1 MKRLSIWF
9 GLLVFVIAW
18 GWTSRVS
25 AQNQTT
31 NLSPVLASNGVP
43 FSIQIDQAAFS
54 LPSGLQSYV
63 VGTYGGKWLLLA
75 GRIGGL
81 HGFNSG
87 TNNFPP
93 DEQNTTIFVVDPTAQ
108 TVATRSLTNLVE
120 SGMTQTQIDL
130 LSVTAPQWCQSKDIL
145 YMSGGYG
152 VDESG
157 TNYTTKDALTAIDIP
172 GLMHWV
178 VSPTNGEA
186 AVQYVRQ
193 IFDPIFQITG
203 GVMVEPS
210 PNHVL
215 LVFGQ
220 DFEGANIFT
229 PDVTYSE
236 QVRQFRII
244 ESKKHFSFVA
254 GDSLPTTP
262 APDYRRAGL
271 NVVPIV
277 ENGRPSFVAFSGS
290 FTPDDG
296 IWTVPVEISS
306 KGIPTEAN
314 PSNTATFA
322 QGMNNFNC
330 PTLELYSQKQRN
342 SYTVLMGGLSYGY
355 FTSNGVFET
364 DSELPF
370 INEVT
375 TIKRDRNGVFSQY
388 LMNTQYPVIL
398 STESNPGNPLLFGSS
413 AVLIPASGLPAYK
426 NGVLKYDK
434 LGTNSVVVGYIVGG
448 IQSTLPDTNVE
459 SDSAASP
466 YIFKVTLVPTPP

>member
-1 MKRLSIWF
+1 MKRLSVWL
-9 GLLVFVIAW
+9 GLFVFATAS
-18 GWTSRVS
+18 GWTSWAV

-31 NLSPVLASNGVP
+31 NLSPVLSSNEVP
-43 FSIQIDQAAFS
+43 FTIQIEQAAFS

-63 VGTYGGKWLLLA
+63 VGTSDGKWLLLA

-93 DEQNTTIFVVDPTAQ
+93 DTQNTTIFVVDPTAQ
-108 TVATRSLTNLVE
+108 TVATRSLTNLAE

-157 TNYTTKDALTAIDIP
+157 TNFTTKDALTAIDIP
-172 GLMHWV
+172 GMMHWV
-178 VSPTNGEA
+178 VNPTNGET
-186 AVQYVRQ
+186 AVQYIRQ
-193 IFDPIFQITG
+193 IFQITG

-210 PNHVL
+210 PNHVF

-244 ESKKHFSFVA
+244 ESKRRFSFVA
-254 GDSLPTTP
+254 GKTLPATP
-262 APDYRRAGL
+262 DPDYRRAGL
-271 NVVPIV
+271 NVVPII
-277 ENGRPSFVAFSGS
+277 ENGRPSFAAFSGS
-290 FTPDDG
+290 FTTNFG
-296 IWTVPVEISS
+296 IWTIPVEINSR
-306 KGIPTEAN
+306 GVPTEASPTN
-314 PSNTATFA
+314 ATTFM

-330 PTLELYSQKQRN
+330 PTLQLYSQKERN
-342 SYTVLMGGLSYGY
+342 SYTVLMGGISFG
-355 FTSNGVFET
+355 FFATNGAFET
-364 DSELPF
+364 DAELPF
-370 INEVT
+370 INQVT
-375 TIKRDRNGVFSQY
+375 TIKRDRHGVFSQY
-388 LMNTQYPVIL
+388 LMNAQYPVIL
-398 STESNPGNPLLFGSS
+398 STESNPGNQLLFGSS
-413 AVLIPASGLPAYK
+413 AVLIPTPGLPAYR
-426 NGVLKYDK
+426 NGVLNYDRLK
-434 LGTNSVVVGYIVGG
+434 TNSVVVGYIIGG
-448 IQSTLPDTNVE
+448 IQSTLPNTNVE

-466 YIFKVTLVPTPP
+466 YIFKVTLIPTPP